1 MIKISV
7 QGIRTTMN
15 GLEREK
21 DQIISQIAQ
30 DTLEVAKRNTPIDQ
44 GQARAGW
51 RLEGAGSVAG
61 ITESATNYRIV
72 NRVPHIVPLENG
84 RSKQAPNGI
93 LGPTVREISRR
104 RYK

>member
-1 MIKISV
+1 MIGISV
-7 QGIRTTMN
+7 RGIRNTMK

-21 DQIISQIAQ
+21 DRIISEIAQ
-30 DTLEVAKRNTPIDQ
+30 DTLDVAVKNTPIDE
-44 GQARAGW
+44 GRARAGW
-51 RLEGAGSVAG
+51 RRENTGTGF
-61 ITESATNYRIV
+61 RIA
-72 NRVPHIVPLENG
+72 NRVPYIDLLEKG